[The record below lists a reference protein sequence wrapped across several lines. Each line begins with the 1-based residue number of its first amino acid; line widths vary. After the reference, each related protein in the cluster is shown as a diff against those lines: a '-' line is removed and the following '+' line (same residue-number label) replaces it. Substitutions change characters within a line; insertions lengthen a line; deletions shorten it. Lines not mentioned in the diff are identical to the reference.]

1 MINPKKVTKYNRNEY
16 QLQEWLL
23 YCVMVAGKKSEIET
37 RKLDTF
43 LKGAK
48 KLDMTPF
55 EYIRY
60 LNDDCGELMDELKE
74 CRIAPYTMRYN
85 SFVDAVTLLS
95 DNLSEVSIDDL
106 QEVRGISTKTSR
118 FFLTHS
124 REDFDEPVLDTHILR
139 YLKDV
144 GYDVPSSTP
153 QNPKVYAKISN
164 WFKRLAN
171 FEGKSVTDFDLEIW
185 KQYSYGSAQT
195 NLKQIQDKYMAQKW
209 QNKLKKKILYGKPKK
224 DKVK

>member
-1 MINPKKVTKYNRNEY
+1 MINPKKVTKYNRNKS

-43 LKGAK
+43 LEGAK

-74 CRIAPYTMRYN
+74 CRIAPYQQRHN
-85 SFVDAVTLLS
+85 SFVDVVTLLP
-95 DNLSEVSIDDL
+95 DDLRGVTIDDL

-185 KQYSYGSAQT
+185 KQYSYGSA
-195 NLKQIQDKYMAQKW
+195 
-209 QNKLKKKILYGKPKK
+209 
-224 DKVK
+224 

>member
-1 MINPKKVTKYNRNEY
+1 MGHNSYLTIRKKKMINPKKVTKYNRNKS

-60 LNDDCGELMDELKE
+60 LLKASSVIFADGLMENLSRNK
-74 CRIAPYTMRYN
+74 IAPYKQRHN
-85 SFVDAVTLLS
+85 SFVDAVSLLP
-95 DNLSEVSIDDL
+95 DDLSKVNIDDL

-185 KQYSYGSAQT
+185 TKYSYGSA
-195 NLKQIQDKYMAQKW
+195 
-209 QNKLKKKILYGKPKK
+209 
-224 DKVK
+224 